1 MNGEE
6 RFGKLKYGTQA
17 AERRKEEDDN
27 RNVTRKILV
36 PTSKRGENGLTV
48 KKSKSQFPQQQIP
61 RWKENPFGA
70 GNRGVRSQP
79 PNQDAHKLIL
89 RSIFQRGNAIKK
101 GEGRISSNTARTFI
115 SPTN

>member
-6 RFGKLKYGTQA
+6 RFGKLKYGTRA

-48 KKSKSQFPQQQIP
+48 KSRNLNFPNNKSQDEKKSLLVWEIEVF
-61 RWKENPFGA
+61 
-70 GNRGVRSQP
+70 VRSPQT
-79 PNQDAHKLIL
+79 KM
-89 RSIFQRGNAIKK
+89 
-101 GEGRISSNTARTFI
+101 RT
-115 SPTN
+115 N